1 MAQLGA
7 PVAAVAAG
15 IAGPG
20 RVEPNWICGQRD
32 VGPSDP
38 DLVDG
43 RSQGQ
48 HERASYPRGIPQ
60 TPAGPLA
67 TRDPGRK
74 AEPQH
79 PGRSASGTPDA
90 TLFVQHLSSF
100 VYLSLL
106 SPSPPTPPLAAPNP
120 SGPSHRVRTIAPL
133 TCLCPSRP
141 PKAPL
146 PELQRT
152 PTPYV
157 IRIPLTVIIMNSINT
172 TPLTVRAGQQR
183 VTPHPA
189 APVTPAPAEPVR
201 PVMVDRAVQCN
212 FLPALAAG
220 SPGPGPGLS
229 LTNLEVTG
237 SHAPSHAPSSPGLS
251 PIAR

>member
-1 MAQLGA
+1 MSHRIFKKAQNTAMGLQNDAPRSALLAEARKVLEAHVESQTAHASQITVSPPVFWQQLFAPFRDPVQLILGSTHPLTRRAAVDEPGTVAQLGA

-90 TLFVQHLSSF
+90 TLFVQHLSAF

-106 SPSPPTPPLAAPNP
+106 SPSPPTTPLAAPNP
-120 SGPSHRVRTIAPL
+120 SRPSHRVRTIAPL

-152 PTPYV
+152 PTPY
-157 IRIPLTVIIMNSINT
+157 
-172 TPLTVRAGQQR
+172 GWY
-183 VTPHPA
+183 
-189 APVTPAPAEPVR
+189 
-201 PVMVDRAVQCN
+201 
-212 FLPALAAG
+212 ALAF
-220 SPGPGPGLS
+220 
-229 LTNLEVTG
+229 
-237 SHAPSHAPSSPGLS
+237 H
-251 PIAR
+251 